1 MKTDIKDK
9 NETTDV
15 SECRAIIGFF
25 DILGYDTLVKK
36 MINDAEFVK
45 RFNTLMYGL
54 TVDLLKKLK
63 NLNLSAL
70 TDEPVDEE
78 YFKKVTDTIKVRCI
92 FDNVIFSLPL
102 SDITFNSREFD
113 NKTTILNCIETF
125 FSLIAMFSTLFISKM
140 GHIFR
145 GGISMGSHY
154 EMERDNYLFIFSEA
168 HNKAV
173 HLEREATYPRI
184 LLEDDL
190 RSYLNE
196 MSYPHMD
203 EFFYKDDDDGRY
215 CFDIYSILQIMDNR
229 QNVLTDINKGLT
241 LNMESNISNI
251 KELTK
256 LIYFA
261 KYHNRKI
268 GSDGL
273 NFPELS
279 INIDKFV
286 KIIEAKNV

>member
-1 MKTDIKDK
+1 MDIKDK
-9 NETTDV
+9 NETTNI
-15 SECRAIIGFF
+15 SECKAIIGFF

-36 MINDAEFVK
+36 MINDSGFVK
-45 RFNTLMYGL
+45 RFDTLMYGL
-54 TVDLLKKLK
+54 TVDLPIQLK

-70 TDEPVDEE
+70 TDKPVDEE

-102 SDITFNSREFD
+102 SNIKFNSDEFD

-154 EMERDNYLFIFSEA
+154 ETERDNYLFIFSEA

-173 HLEREATYPRI
+173 HLEREAKYPRI
-184 LLEDDL
+184 LLEDNL
-190 RSYLNE
+190 RLYLNE
-196 MSYPHMD
+196 MSYSHID
-203 EFFYKDDDDGRY
+203 KFFYKDDDGRY
-215 CFDIYSILQIMDNR
+215 CFDMYSILQIMDNS
-229 QNVLTDINKGLT
+229 QNVLTDINKGLL
-241 LNMESNISNI
+241 LNMESNTSNK

-261 KYHNRKI
+261 KYHNRKV

-273 NFPELS
+273 NFPALS
-279 INIDKFV
+279 MNIDKFV
-286 KIIEAKNV
+286 KIIENG